1 MVGDGEWLWLVSL
14 YGEVVIKK
22 FFWFIFIFIVY
33 KCFVCGGFV
42 LNDRWIFIV
51 VYCFYDRLNLN
62 LYSYMN
68 IFNIIFM

>member
-51 VYCFYDRLNLN
+51 VYCFYDRLICIDIC
-62 LYSYMN
+62 N